1 MHYKL
6 SGRPDYAVVE
16 LELDAGE
23 AVTTEAG
30 SMVAM
35 SPNMKVETKAKGGL
49 LGGLKRMVTGESF
62 FTNTYRPEGTAG
74 TITLAPPSPGD
85 VEAIDLNGRAILMQS
100 GSYLAHVGDVR
111 IDTKFGGFKSFFSG
125 EGLFFIKLSGQGKVF
140 FNSYGGLKKIPIDGQ
155 YIVDTTHI
163 VAFDESIN
171 YNVETVGGFKATF
184 LSGEGLVC
192 RYTGKGD
199 LWIQTRSA
207 PAFAGW
213 LNPFRPVQR
222 DNG

>member
-1 MHYKL
+1 M
-6 SGRPDYAVVE
+6 
-16 LELDAGE
+16 
-23 AVTTEAG
+23 
-30 SMVAM
+30 
-35 SPNMKVETKAKGGL
+35 
-49 LGGLKRMVTGESF
+49 
-62 FTNTYRPEGTAG
+62 
-74 TITLAPPSPGD
+74 
-85 VEAIDLNGRAILMQS
+85 EAIDLNGRAILMQS

-222 DNG
+222 DNN